1 MQNERDDKQVGKL
14 PGRRRAPRIRTNDPE
29 GLRRRVLDAAAQL
42 FQDRG
47 YAATGTQDIF
57 DAAGV
62 TSGAFYHHFEGK
74 KDLGLAVVRER
85 VTAAVEDTWLAPL
98 RGARSTLDGVTA
110 VFAAIASELDGN
122 RAVRGCPANNLTLE
136 LAYADP
142 DFRRELKALFDGWR
156 RALAGKLTEDMAARR
171 LARRDPDA
179 LASYIIAVYSGAMA
193 LAKVEQRSQP
203 LADCLAVL
211 AAALGEQAVPP
222 AKQRAARRPRR
233 S

>member
-1 MQNERDDKQVGKL
+1 
-14 PGRRRAPRIRTNDPE
+14 
-29 GLRRRVLDAAAQL
+29 VLDAAAAL
-42 FQDRG
+42 FQARG

-62 TSGAFYHHFEGK
+62 TSGAFYHHFDGK

-85 VTAAVEDTWLAPL
+85 VAAEVEDTWLAPV
-98 RGARSTLDGVTA
+98 RSARSTLDGVTT
-110 VFAAIASELDGN
+110 VFASIAKELDAN
-122 RAVRGCPANNLTLE
+122 QAVRGCPANNLTLE

-142 DFRRELKALFDGWR
+142 DFRHELKALFDAWR
-156 RALAGKLTEDMAARR
+156 GVLAGKLTEDMDARR

-203 LADCLAVL
+203 LSDCLQAL
-211 AAALGEQAVPP
+211 APSIQ
-222 AKQRAARRPRR
+222 PRR
-233 S
+233 EGPATRKRGPAGHTRRSS